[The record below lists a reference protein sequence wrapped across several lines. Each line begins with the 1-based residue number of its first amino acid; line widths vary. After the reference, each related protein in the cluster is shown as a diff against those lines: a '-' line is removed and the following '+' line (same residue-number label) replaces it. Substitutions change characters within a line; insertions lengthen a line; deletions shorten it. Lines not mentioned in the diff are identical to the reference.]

1 MTARVVLV
9 PDGMA
14 DEPLSELGERSPLAA
29 ARTPHMDAL
38 AGAGTVGLVR
48 TIPAGMPA
56 GSDVANLAVLGY
68 DPGQVYTGRAPL
80 EALSIGVALGP
91 DDVAY
96 RCNLVTIVDGLM
108 RDHTAGGIPGDEAR
122 MVIAALAERFAG
134 SPFEFHPGVGYRHL
148 MVWRGGVEVPCTP
161 PHDILDEPV
170 AGYLPGAT
178 LPAVSAGERG
188 AEPAPGAAGHEAP
201 DVAGLSGGAQSPAA
215 ALRAVMVT
223 AHDVVAGLRPG
234 TDIWLWGEGRAP
246 RLPALT
252 ELRGLRGA
260 VVAAVDLVRGIGVAA
275 GMDVLDVPGATGD
288 LETDY
293 ASKGR
298 VAVAALRDHDLV
310 FVHVE
315 APDEAGHQG
324 DAAAK
329 VAAIERIDAEVLGPL
344 LAATPRPAVLVLPDH
359 FTPVRVRTHTDPPVP
374 FVYADSRTEL
384 GSAPERHAKTADGF
398 SERLAA
404 ASGLLIPDGPALMDR
419 FIAATA

>member
-14 DEPLSELGERSPLAA
+14 DEPLSELGGRSPLEA

-38 AGAGTVGLVR
+38 AGAGIVGLVR

-68 DPGQVYTGRAPL
+68 DPRQVYTGRAPL

-96 RCNLVTIVDGLM
+96 RCNFVTIVDGMM
-108 RDHTAGGIPGDEAR
+108 RDHTAGGISGDEAR
-122 MVIAALAERFAG
+122 TVIAALAERFAG
-134 SPFEFHPGVGYRHL
+134 SPFELHPGVGYRHL

-170 AGYLPGAT
+170 VGYLPGAT
-178 LPAVSAGERG
+178 LPTGSLGGGRD
-188 AEPAPGAAGHEAP
+188 EPAPDDAGEVPIAAG
-201 DVAGLSGGAQSPAA
+201 LRGGAQSPAA

-223 AHDVVAGLRPG
+223 AHEVVAGLRPG
-234 TDIWLWGEGRAP
+234 TDIWLWGEGRRP
-246 RLPALT
+246 SLPALT

-275 GMDVLDVPGATGD
+275 GMDVLDAPGATGD

-298 VAVAALRDHDLV
+298 VALAALRDHDLV

-374 FVYADSRTEL
+374 FAHATPRADL
-384 GSAPERHAKTADGF
+384 LSARERLAMPAGGF

-419 FIAATA
+419 FLAATA

>member
-14 DEPLSELGERSPLAA
+14 DEPLSELGGRSPLEA

-48 TIPAGMPA
+48 TIPAGMAA

-68 DPGQVYTGRAPL
+68 DPRQVYTGRAPL
-80 EALSIGVALGP
+80 EALSIGVALRP

-96 RCNLVTIVDGLM
+96 RCNFVTIVDGMM

-148 MVWRGGVEVPCTP
+148 MVWRDGAEVPCTP

-170 AGYLPGAT
+170 VGYLPGAT
-178 LPAVSAGERG
+178 LSSVSPGD
-188 AEPAPGAAGHEAP
+188 APGDTPAGGGGEFMGEAAGQP
-201 DVAGLSGGAQSPAA
+201 GGARSSVA
-215 ALRAVMVT
+215 ALRAVMT
-223 AHDVVAGLRPG
+223 AAHELVAGLRPG
-234 TDIWLWGEGRAP
+234 TDIWLWGEGRRP

-298 VAVAALRDHDLV
+298 AAVAALRDHDLV

-329 VAAIERIDAEVLGPL
+329 VAAIERVDAEVLGPL

-359 FTPVRVRTHTDPPVP
+359 FTPVRLRTHTDPPVP
-374 FVYADSRTEL
+374 FVYAGPQPDA
-384 GSAPERHAKTADGF
+384 GSAPGRRAAPAGGF
-398 SERLAA
+398 SERRAA
-404 ASGLLIPDGPALMDR
+404 ASGLLIDDGPALMDR
-419 FIAATA
+419 FIAAGA